1 MVQSVASFQDAA
13 RPAWLAAGWHA
24 FCLPKLASFFP
35 KFASLPTPHTRVCS
49 AQPIRTFA
57 VRAALCSAAGQVLQA
72 EYVCQE
78 GIAVAPR

>member
-1 MVQSVASFQDAA
+1 MLPD
-13 RPAWLAAGWHA
+13 RPGLRLAGVL
-24 FCLPKLASFFP
+24 FCLPRIGVLFP